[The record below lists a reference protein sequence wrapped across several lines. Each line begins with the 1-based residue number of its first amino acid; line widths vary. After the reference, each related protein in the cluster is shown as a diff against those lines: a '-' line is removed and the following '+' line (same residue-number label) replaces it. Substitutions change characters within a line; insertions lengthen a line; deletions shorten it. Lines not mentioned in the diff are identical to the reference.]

1 MLFLLTA
8 SMHHFCEEE
17 KQSFPIKRK
26 KKLVISLLRQI
37 NGKIKSLNFVLVILT
52 KTFRIDRNIK
62 SRVHLKLYRN
72 T

>member
-26 KKLVISLLRQI
+26 KKTSYFTVTPNKISKFCASDPDKDIQ
-37 NGKIKSLNFVLVILT
+37 N
-52 KTFRIDRNIK
+52 
-62 SRVHLKLYRN
+62 
-72 T
+72 

>member
-26 KKLVISLLRQI
+26 KKTSYFTVTPNKWKNKISKFCASDPDKDIQ
-37 NGKIKSLNFVLVILT
+37 N
-52 KTFRIDRNIK
+52 
-62 SRVHLKLYRN
+62 
-72 T
+72 